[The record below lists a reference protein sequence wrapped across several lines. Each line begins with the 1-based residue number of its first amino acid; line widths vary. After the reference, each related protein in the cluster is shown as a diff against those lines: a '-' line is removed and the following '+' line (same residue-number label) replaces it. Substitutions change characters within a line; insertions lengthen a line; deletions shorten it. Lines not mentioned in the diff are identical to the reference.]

1 AARRAHNPK
10 VAGSSPA
17 PATRFESPLGSCRAG
32 FMFLCFW
39 HDCQKSRII
48 STQHDGIGV
57 SVHTNEDR
65 CMAWLSFVWF
75 ARVGAAAKKSRHDMH
90 KLVDSIRSDSLGEGV
105 LARRRELSDVA
116 GVVRRLRSGASD
128 VALSEA
134 VGVGAEGTPGR
145 PADGF
150 DVLNLRMVP
159 T

>member
-1 AARRAHNPK
+1 
-10 VAGSSPA
+10 
-17 PATRFESPLGSCRAG
+17 
-32 FMFLCFW
+32 M
-39 HDCQKSRII
+39 
-48 STQHDGIGV
+48 
-57 SVHTNEDR
+57 
-65 CMAWLSFVWF
+65 SFVWF

-150 DVLNLRMVP
+150 DVLNLRMAP